1 MAARNIFA
9 YFRLWERRDG
19 DRCRREEEAAG
30 DLDCNHRGHHP
41 RFARC
46 GRARARM
53 PATCATLA
61 LPQIPL
67 RPPPRSEHDIAP
79 CESTPPHRRDRA
91 KTEVPWTIVT
101 SFATRARWL
110 VSEWTFHSWD
120 VNLLRERTLLALF
133 YIESDES
140 SASIANWAEGLEL
153 TQCNRRC
160 CGHSAAL
167 QSGNVWASPRGHAV
181 LTCPR
186 AMPPLPDWYPH
197 TFAEAFWAVPLPYRS
212 CRAGNVPL
220 KEALKTDYGYNAEYV
235 AATKLWSYPL
245 LSDSLL
251 TYFDFFLKIDIDV
264 LLCGAVADAPSA
276 FADSGAILL
285 HAEWAAT
292 LTAAFVRSTALWP
305 CTCCYTAMAARLRT
319 RRRSRQPHGR
329 EAAGARVEGH
339 LDCRHACASELSR
352 RWRPRLFS
360 SQRACCTLRAAGG
373 RGKADGRI
381 GGPIS
386 SSGSMPSVL
395 QTCPS
400 RTRRCWICRGGTA
413 TRRREKEGRG
423 SCTRRG
429 RVDAAVAKCLRGR
442 APGGAYT

>member
-1 MAARNIFA
+1 M
-9 YFRLWERRDG
+9 
-19 DRCRREEEAAG
+19 
-30 DLDCNHRGHHP
+30 
-41 RFARC
+41 
-46 GRARARM
+46 
-53 PATCATLA
+53 
-61 LPQIPL
+61 
-67 RPPPRSEHDIAP
+67 
-79 CESTPPHRRDRA
+79 
-91 KTEVPWTIVT
+91 PWTIVT

-110 VSEWTFHSWD
+110 VSNWTFHSWD

-167 QSGNVWASPRGHAV
+167 QSCNVWASPRGHAV

-285 HAEWAAT
+285 HTGMGRDPHGCVRTLDSFMALYMLLYGNGCKAEDAKALAAT
-292 LTAAFVRSTALWP
+292 AWEGGLPGRASRAISTAA
-305 CTCCYTAMAARLRT
+305 T
-319 RRRSRQPHGR
+319 RVLASYLVG
-329 EAAGARVEGH
+329 GD
-339 LDCRHACASELSR
+339 LDFFQSKSVLHFAR
-352 RWRPRLFS
+352 RWWTWEGGWTHRWTDQQFWLH
-360 SQRACCTLRAAGG
+360 AIRAANVPESDATMLDLSWWHSNTSS
-373 RGKADGRI
+373 RE
-381 GGPIS
+381 GGPRILHKAR
-386 SSGSMPSVL
+386 PS
-395 QTCPS
+395 
-400 RTRRCWICRGGTA
+400 
-413 TRRREKEGRG
+413 
-423 SCTRRG
+423 
-429 RVDAAVAKCLRGR
+429 DAAVAKCLRGR